1 MPSCCIIL
9 RFILLNFVYFAQ
21 EHELC
26 AFKKLLRNYCSIGS
40 TVYEECENIKS
51 SLYDNCGNE
60 SCSDEETGSSS
71 SNRYAGWEVKNLDIE
86 HVWFYKWDDFEV
98 PAPTFIG
105 VGFYFVIASCHDY
118 LL

>member
-1 MPSCCIIL
+1 M
-9 RFILLNFVYFAQ
+9 LNFVYFAQ

-26 AFKKLLRNYCSIGS
+26 AFKKLLRNFCSIGS

-51 SLYDNCGNE
+51 SLYDNWGNE

-71 SNRYAGWEVKNLDIE
+71 SNKYAGWEVKNLDIE

-105 VGFYFVIASCHDY
+105 VGFYFVIASCYDY